1 MKTLQKFSSVHD
13 QVRNHFNLE
22 CHLVARQ
29 VYKQRWLTA
38 LAASFE
44 AMSTPCVGAVRL
56 RTGGAAVLI
65 VSDELDEL
73 SVCDRVLVIFKG
85 RLTEEFPAGWSSEK
99 LVAAI
104 EGIRHGEPAG

>member
-1 MKTLQKFSSVHD
+1 
-13 QVRNHFNLE
+13 
-22 CHLVARQ
+22 
-29 VYKQRWLTA
+29 
-38 LAASFE
+38 
-44 AMSTPCVGAVRL
+44 
-56 RTGGAAVLI
+56 
-65 VSDELDEL
+65 LDEL